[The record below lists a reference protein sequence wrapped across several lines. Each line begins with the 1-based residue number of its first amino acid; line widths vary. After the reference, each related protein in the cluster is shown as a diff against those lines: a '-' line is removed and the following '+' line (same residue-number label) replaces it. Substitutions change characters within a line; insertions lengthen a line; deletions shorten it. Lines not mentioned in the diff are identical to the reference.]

1 MSDPAEIAA
10 DAILGE
16 ATYVSHG
23 LPRKSASLPQEYAVL
38 NRERIVSVIR
48 AAYAMKWT
56 ADTPTEP
63 GWYWLRLRDAVDIVD
78 VEQTDEGL
86 CILWDAA
93 PRDRVADMR
102 GAFWSGPLQPPG
114 VPE

>member
-1 MSDPAEIAA
+1 MSEGMGTHYLPTDVPEGTGHLHLTGGGFTPYVRHRGEWVVGHL
-10 DAILGE
+10 AIL
-16 ATYVSHG
+16 
-23 LPRKSASLPQEYAVL
+23 PP
-38 NRERIVSVIR
+38 
-48 AAYAMKWT
+48 WT
-56 ADTPTEP
+56 TDTPTEP